1 MTIRMTFQ
9 MIQKR
14 MISLL
19 NCFAPPMRQRFASR
33 LMMAATKA
41 GPAMYKIKVPVLQKR
56 YLTYEETAAEVNQV
70 WSEIL
75 HSKR

>member
-1 MTIRMTFQ
+1 MRMRMTFQ

-33 LMMAATKA
+33 LMMAATNA
-41 GPAMYKIKVPVLQKR
+41 GPAMYKCRYLQKR
-56 YLTYEETAAEVNQV
+56 YDRVTFEWTSAEVKQV
-70 WSEIL
+70 EMV
-75 HSKR
+75 

>member
-1 MTIRMTFQ
+1 MTFQ

-41 GPAMYKIKVPVLQKR
+41 GPAMYKIKVPVLKIR
-56 YLTYEETAAEVNQV
+56 YDRVTYEWTSAEVKQV
-70 WSEIL
+70 Q
-75 HSKR
+75 RV